1 MLLFTSLF
9 LQVFIRLE
17 LTLSSFLPKA
27 NCIDSTAAPEAVFA
41 SEVKKMSAENM
52 KPQEQ
57 LTLEP
62 YERDHAVVVGIYRWI
77 LMHKLFRNFHTNRKH
92 VLHNNVIA
100 GVCSF
105 VFMPGFQ
112 LGCLTCWS
120 GLFYNGVVLK
130 VSFFL
135 QTATQAEEV
144 RFITI
149 HVLLSPESTASA
161 TRWTHSLQMTKDWY
175 KRTIYL
181 STRLGRFPF
190 IPDWH
195 RQHLYWE

>member
-1 MLLFTSLF
+1 MLLFTSFF

-77 LMHKLFRNFHTNRKH
+77 LIHKLFRNFHTNRKH

-130 VSFFL
+130 VSFFCRPPPKQKKWGL
-135 QTATQAEEV
+135 SQFTSFFLLNQLLLPLDGPTVCRWLKTDIREPFTCPPGWEGFPLYLIGTGNI
-144 RFITI
+144 FI
-149 HVLLSPESTASA
+149 E
-161 TRWTHSLQMTKDWY
+161 
-175 KRTIYL
+175 
-181 STRLGRFPF
+181 
-190 IPDWH
+190 
-195 RQHLYWE
+195 